1 MVIPIWGNDPSS
13 LICFKWVEFTNSLFC
28 WGTSSKACVAM
39 EDDEEKDRGNKCLK
53 ETVTESFNN
62 YQAS

>member
-1 MVIPIWGNDPSS
+1 
-13 LICFKWVEFTNSLFC
+13 
-28 WGTSSKACVAM
+28 M

-62 YQAS
+62 YQASRLQYVGCLIQGGPAISDK